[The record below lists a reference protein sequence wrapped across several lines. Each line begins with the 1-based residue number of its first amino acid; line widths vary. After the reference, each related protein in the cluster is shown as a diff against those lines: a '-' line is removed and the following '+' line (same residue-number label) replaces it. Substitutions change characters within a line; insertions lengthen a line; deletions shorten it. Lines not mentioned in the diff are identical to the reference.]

1 MNQSKGNN
9 TNQPSRTSKFINLD
23 VWCYSEVGSWNITD
37 SVTNFS
43 YSTSRTS
50 MIQDITLGLNMSSG
64 KLKSTGIGLFKE
76 KYVIVVEL
84 FDSSQKTVVDT
95 ITFDTSV
102 LRYNGFDI
110 SEINQDSK
118 PHNDKDI
125 AFSIDLFNTV
135 NEGAFININKV
146 LEKTTYKKV
155 VKYVMKQ
162 LNDNGVYN
170 FEIDPSN
177 PEISHIDQFFIPDMR
192 LYAALPYVLNRGY
205 SKRDVV
211 ATYIT
216 NKGLCIY
223 TMSKT
228 KTRKKIKTTI
238 YPTRESVRDF
248 EDIFVT
254 DFKVIRDPS
263 VVLRKGRKQP
273 IFSTSEYR
281 HRYHMPRYAD
291 KKIKN
296 PIFLPH
302 LYKNVQTRTYVT
314 NSDIDDINAI
324 NSFEEHFRLISMIE
338 LTLNRWK
345 KFVELLPM
353 RNLYVINITG
363 ASYAYLSSEYFIHS
377 STINITRDNNEFIAN
392 AHLTLQV
399 AEIS

>member
-1 MNQSKGNN
+1 M
-9 TNQPSRTSKFINLD
+9 NQPSRSSKFINLD
-23 VWCYSEVGSWNITD
+23 VWCYSEAGSWNITD
-37 SVTNFS
+37 SITNFS
-43 YSTSRTS
+43 YTTSRTS
-50 MIQDITLGLNMSSG
+50 MIQDISIALNMSSG
-64 KLKSTGIGLFKE
+64 KLKSTSIGFFKE
-76 KYVIVVEL
+76 RYVITVEL

-102 LRYNGFDI
+102 IRYNNFNI

-118 PHNDKDI
+118 PHNDKDL
-125 AFSIDLFNTV
+125 AFSIDLFNTI

-146 LEKTTYKKV
+146 LEFTTYKKIF
-155 VKYVMKQ
+155 KYVIGQ
-162 LNDNGVYN
+162 LNNNGVYN
-170 FEIDPSN
+170 FEVDPSN
-177 PEISHIDQFFIPDMR
+177 PEISFVEQFFIPDMR

-228 KTRKKIKTTI
+228 KTRKKITTTI
-238 YPTRESVRDF
+238 YPSRADVKDF

-254 DFKVIRDPS
+254 NFEVIRDPS

-273 IFSTSEYR
+273 IFSTSVFR

-296 PIFLPH
+296 PIFLPQ
-302 LYKNVQTRTYVT
+302 LYKNVQTRTYIT
-314 NSDIDDINAI
+314 NSDVNDINAI
-324 NSFEEHFRLISMIE
+324 NSFDENARLISMLE
-338 LTLNRWK
+338 LTLNRWT
-345 KFVELLPM
+345 KFDELLPM
-353 RNLYVINITG
+353 RNLYKVNITG
-363 ASYAYLSSEYFIHS
+363 ASYSYLSSEYFIHS
-377 STINITRDNNEFIAN
+377 STVNVTRDNNEFIAN

-399 AEIS
+399 AEVS